1 MADTPRTLPTVFLV
15 FDSQGSLYT
24 STMDLGIANTRA
36 EQISGIVVPVT
47 ASVDFR
53 FRKDRP

>member
-15 FDSQGSLYT
+15 FNPRGELFS

-53 FRKDRP
+53 KEKA